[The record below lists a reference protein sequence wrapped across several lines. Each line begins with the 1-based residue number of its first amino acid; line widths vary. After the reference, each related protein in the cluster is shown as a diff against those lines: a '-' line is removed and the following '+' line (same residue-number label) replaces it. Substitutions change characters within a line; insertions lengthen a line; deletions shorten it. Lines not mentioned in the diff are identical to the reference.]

1 MFSIKSKKCSIIS
14 GEISVPGDKSI
25 SHRALILG
33 SCVSGITSIENLLE
47 GEDVICTIKALRSL
61 GVKITKKKKIW
72 KVYGNGLGGLI
83 NPEKKLHLGNSGT
96 AVRLLIGLVS
106 GSNLEVTFTGDHSL
120 LKRPMKRI
128 IIPLEKTGAEIMC
141 DQYRLPVTVKGSR
154 IPLPIKYKSE
164 LSSAQVKSAILLNG
178 LTSTGKT
185 IYTEKNKSRDH
196 TEKMLAFLGADIKS
210 KELSDGSNQVALQG
224 LPDLKSRHLIVP
236 NDPSSAAF
244 PTAVALLIPKSS
256 VLIKNVCINNLRIGF
271 YYSLIEMGADI
282 KFINKNIICGE
293 KVADVYVKYSKLKG
307 ITLKKERVPS
317 MIDEFPIFS
326 VIACF
331 AEGKTIMKGIE
342 ELRNKESDRIKEIV
356 ENLKK
361 FGVNIKSTKNSIV
374 VKGNDGLNL
383 ENRVVIDSKLD
394 HRIAMTFL
402 CLGLICKNGVQVQNA
417 ETINTS
423 FPNFCKIMSSI
434 GAEFEINYAK

>member
-1 MFSIKSKKCSIIS
+1 M
-14 GEISVPGDKSI
+14 
-25 SHRALILG
+25 
-33 SCVSGITSIENLLE
+33 
-47 GEDVICTIKALRSL
+47 
-61 GVKITKKKKIW
+61 
-72 KVYGNGLGGLI
+72 
-83 NPEKKLHLGNSGT
+83 
-96 AVRLLIGLVS
+96 
-106 GSNLEVTFTGDHSL
+106 
-120 LKRPMKRI
+120 
-128 IIPLEKTGAEIMC
+128 
-141 DQYRLPVTVKGSR
+141 
-154 IPLPIKYKSE
+154 
-164 LSSAQVKSAILLNG
+164 
-178 LTSTGKT
+178 
-185 IYTEKNKSRDH
+185 
-196 TEKMLAFLGADIKS
+196 
-210 KELSDGSNQVALQG
+210 
-224 LPDLKSRHLIVP
+224 IVP

-271 YYSLIEMGADI
+271 YYSLIEMGAEI

-293 KVADVYVKYSKLKG
+293 EIADIHVKYSKLKG
-307 ITLKKERVPS
+307 ITLQKERVPS

-402 CLGLICKNGVQVQNA
+402 CLGLMCKNGVQVQNA

-423 FPNFCKIMSSI
+423 FPNFYKIMSSI
-434 GAEFEINYAK
+434 GAEFEINYEK